1 VGQDGA
7 ILRSYE
13 WLVSKERNGGR
24 SEPEMSFGRCYSH
37 LRDVVNHM
45 EGTRGSFPPVLR
57 LVLLLRSPFRSS
69 TKCARDE
76 CPARFSFRMKTI
88 LILGAF
94 AFATLFVTGC
104 STSASVGHEGHRHGV
119 STSASTR
126 GPGAGV
132 GARVY

>member
-57 LVLLLRSPFRSS
+57 LVLLLRTPSGRRPN
-69 TKCARDE
+69 ARE
-76 CPARFSFRMKTI
+76 
-88 LILGAF
+88 
-94 AFATLFVTGC
+94 
-104 STSASVGHEGHRHGV
+104 TSVRRDSLSV
-119 STSASTR
+119 
-126 GPGAGV
+126 
-132 GARVY
+132 